1 MFYTIVGTQ
10 WGDEGKGKIV
20 DWLSSKADYV
30 ARFQGGNN
38 AGHTIKVDDNVYKL
52 NLLPSG
58 IIRNKKC
65 LIGNGVV
72 LDPWAL
78 INEIR
83 NLRNQ
88 KIQIDKDNL
97 FIAENVCLILPIH
110 KLIDEINELSLG
122 NNLIG
127 TTKKGIG
134 PAYEDKV
141 GRRAIRLCDLSDHD
155 NLKNKIKSLYN
166 FHEPRLNKFKKS
178 LDFEK
183 TCEELVK
190 ISTEIINFSAPV
202 WKIINDAGKENKF
215 ILFEG
220 AQGSLLDIDFG
231 TYPYVTS
238 SNTSAGQIFS
248 GTGFGIKDN
257 HNVLGIT
264 KAYTTR
270 VGSGPFITEL
280 DNLNDKKS
288 DRPLDLKQLVANSN
302 NLGLSISVNT
312 GIIKGGNFISQL
324 STKSYAEVDIRIPPG
339 IKIKDLLE
347 KINKMVKKNT
357 GISYTIIKGW
367 EANWTDPESKICKFV
382 RKAAKTFRDIEPDMV
397 VRLPASDVSRW
408 RKIGIPGIC
417 YGPQPLLASG
427 VDDYVI
433 EQDLLDCAKVYAL
446 ASLNFLNSY
455 ESQNN

>member
-166 FHEPRLNKFKKS
+166 FHEPRLSKFKKS

-270 VGSGPFITEL
+270 VGSGPFVTEL
-280 DNLNDKKS
+280 DNDIGNHFVEKGQEFGTVTKRKRRCGWFDAVLVGQSIAINGITDVVLTKLDVLDELEEIQVCVGYETKHKKYNYLPFDENIQNILMPIYETIPGWQES
-288 DRPLDLKQLVANSN
+288 TFGLTSWDDLPKKAQNY
-302 NLGLSISVNT
+302 IS
-312 GIIKGGNFISQL
+312 FL
-324 STKSYAEVDIRIPPG
+324 
-339 IKIKDLLE
+339 
-347 KINKMVKKNT
+347 
-357 GISYTIIKGW
+357 
-367 EANWTDPESKICKFV
+367 ESKIQKNISIIS
-382 RKAAKTFRDIEPDMV
+382 TGPD
-397 VRLPASDVSRW
+397 RAHTIDRNN
-408 RKIGIPGIC
+408 
-417 YGPQPLLASG
+417 LLG
-427 VDDYVI
+427 
-433 EQDLLDCAKVYAL
+433 
-446 ASLNFLNSY
+446 
-455 ESQNN
+455 NN

>member
-166 FHEPRLNKFKKS
+166 FHEPRLSKFKKN

-183 TCEELVK
+183 TCEELVN
-190 ISTEIINFSAPV
+190 ISSEIINFSAPV

-270 VGSGPFITEL
+270 VGSGPFVTEL
-280 DNLNDKKS
+280 DNDIGNHFVEKGQEFGTVTKRKRRCGWFDAVLVGQSIAINGITDVVLTKLDVLDELEEIQVCVGYETKHKKYNYLPFDENIQNILMPIYETIPGWQES
-288 DRPLDLKQLVANSN
+288 TFGLTSWDDLPKKAQNY
-302 NLGLSISVNT
+302 IS
-312 GIIKGGNFISQL
+312 FL
-324 STKSYAEVDIRIPPG
+324 
-339 IKIKDLLE
+339 
-347 KINKMVKKNT
+347 
-357 GISYTIIKGW
+357 
-367 EANWTDPESKICKFV
+367 ESKIEKNISIIS
-382 RKAAKTFRDIEPDMV
+382 TGPD
-397 VRLPASDVSRW
+397 RAHTIDRNN
-408 RKIGIPGIC
+408 
-417 YGPQPLLASG
+417 LLG
-427 VDDYVI
+427 
-433 EQDLLDCAKVYAL
+433 
-446 ASLNFLNSY
+446 
-455 ESQNN
+455 NN

>member
-122 NNLIG
+122 SNLIG

-141 GRRAIRLCDLSDHD
+141 GRRAIRLCDLSNHN
-155 NLKNKIKSLYN
+155 NLKNKIKSLYD
-166 FHEPRLNKFKKS
+166 FHEARLIKFNKN
-178 LDFEK
+178 LNFEETYEK
-183 TCEELVK
+183 LIN
-190 ISTEIINFSAPV
+190 ISAEINNFSAPV

-270 VGSGPFITEL
+270 VGSGPFVTEL
-280 DNLNDKKS
+280 DNEIGDHFVEKGQEFGTVTKRKRRCGWFDTVLVGQSIAINGITDVVLTKLDVLDELEEIQVCVGYETKHKKYNYLPFDENIQNILMPIYETIPGWQES
-288 DRPLDLKQLVANSN
+288 TFGLTSWDDLPKKAQSY
-302 NLGLSISVNT
+302 I
-312 GIIKGGNFISQL
+312 NFL
-324 STKSYAEVDIRIPPG
+324 
-339 IKIKDLLE
+339 
-347 KINKMVKKNT
+347 
-357 GISYTIIKGW
+357 
-367 EANWTDPESKICKFV
+367 ESKIQKNISIIS
-382 RKAAKTFRDIEPDMV
+382 TGPD
-397 VRLPASDVSRW
+397 RAHTIDRNN
-408 RKIGIPGIC
+408 
-417 YGPQPLLASG
+417 LLG
-427 VDDYVI
+427 
-433 EQDLLDCAKVYAL
+433 
-446 ASLNFLNSY
+446 
-455 ESQNN
+455 NN

>member
-38 AGHTIKVDDNVYKL
+38 AGHTIKVDNNVYKL

-166 FHEPRLNKFKKS
+166 FHEPRLSKFKKS

-270 VGSGPFITEL
+270 VGSGPFVTEL
-280 DNLNDKKS
+280 DNEIGDHFVEKGQEFGTVTKRKRRCGWFDTVLVGQSIAINGITDVVLTKLDVLDELEEIQVCVGYETKHKKYNYLPFDENIQNILMPIYETIPGWQES
-288 DRPLDLKQLVANSN
+288 TFGLTSWDDLPKKAQNY
-302 NLGLSISVNT
+302 IS
-312 GIIKGGNFISQL
+312 FL
-324 STKSYAEVDIRIPPG
+324 
-339 IKIKDLLE
+339 
-347 KINKMVKKNT
+347 
-357 GISYTIIKGW
+357 
-367 EANWTDPESKICKFV
+367 ESKIEKNISIIS
-382 RKAAKTFRDIEPDMV
+382 TGPD
-397 VRLPASDVSRW
+397 RAHTIDRNN
-408 RKIGIPGIC
+408 
-417 YGPQPLLASG
+417 LLG
-427 VDDYVI
+427 
-433 EQDLLDCAKVYAL
+433 
-446 ASLNFLNSY
+446 
-455 ESQNN
+455 NN

>member
-30 ARFQGGNN
+30 VRFQGGNN
-38 AGHTIKVDDNVYKL
+38 AGHTIKVNKEVYKL

-78 INEIR
+78 INEIS

-88 KIQIDKDNL
+88 DIKIDKNNL

-110 KLIDEINELSLG
+110 KLIDEINERSRG
-122 NNLIG
+122 NNVIG

-141 GRRAIRLCDLSDHD
+141 GRRAIRLCDFSDHK
-155 NLKNKIKSLYN
+155 NLKIKIKNLYD
-166 FHEPRLNKFKKS
+166 FHLPRLEQYNINT
-178 LDFEK
+178 DFDKVFED
-183 TCEELVK
+183 LVK
-190 ISTEIINFSAPV
+190 ISNEIIKFSAPV
-202 WKIINDAGKENKF
+202 WKIINDAGNQNKF

-248 GTGFGIKDN
+248 GTGFGIKEN
-257 HNVLGIT
+257 HNILGIT

-270 VGSGPFITEL
+270 VGSGPFVTEL
-280 DNLNDKKS
+280 DNEVGSYLVEKGQEFGTVTKRQRRCGWFDSVLVSQSIAINGITDVVLTKLDVLDEIEEIKVCVGYEDGKKKYNYLPFDENIQNKLLPVYETIPGWQTSTFGLTSWNDLPKKAR
-288 DRPLDLKQLVANSN
+288 DY
-302 NLGLSISVNT
+302 IS
-312 GIIKGGNFISQL
+312 FL
-324 STKSYAEVDIRIPPG
+324 
-339 IKIKDLLE
+339 
-347 KINKMVKKNT
+347 
-357 GISYTIIKGW
+357 
-367 EANWTDPESKICKFV
+367 ESKIK
-382 RKAAKTFRDIEPDMV
+382 KNISIISTGPDRV
-397 VRLPASDVSRW
+397 HTIDRNN
-408 RKIGIPGIC
+408 
-417 YGPQPLLASG
+417 LLS
-427 VDDYVI
+427 
-433 EQDLLDCAKVYAL
+433 
-446 ASLNFLNSY
+446 
-455 ESQNN
+455 NN

>member
-110 KLIDEINELSLG
+110 KLIDEINEISLG

-166 FHEPRLNKFKKS
+166 FHEPRLVKFKKS

-270 VGSGPFITEL
+270 VGSGPFVTEL
-280 DNLNDKKS
+280 DNEIGDHFVEKGQEFGTVTKRKRRCGWFDTVLVGQSIAINGITDVVLTKLDVLDELEEIQVCVGYETKHKKYNYLPFDENIQNILMPIYETIPGWQES
-288 DRPLDLKQLVANSN
+288 TF
-302 NLGLSISVNT
+302 GLTSWDGLPKKAQNYIS
-312 GIIKGGNFISQL
+312 FL
-324 STKSYAEVDIRIPPG
+324 
-339 IKIKDLLE
+339 
-347 KINKMVKKNT
+347 
-357 GISYTIIKGW
+357 
-367 EANWTDPESKICKFV
+367 ESKIEKNISIIS
-382 RKAAKTFRDIEPDMV
+382 TGPD
-397 VRLPASDVSRW
+397 RAHTIDRNN
-408 RKIGIPGIC
+408 
-417 YGPQPLLASG
+417 LLG
-427 VDDYVI
+427 
-433 EQDLLDCAKVYAL
+433 
-446 ASLNFLNSY
+446 
-455 ESQNN
+455 NN

>member
-166 FHEPRLNKFKKS
+166 FHEPRLSKFKKS
-178 LDFEK
+178 VDFEK

-270 VGSGPFITEL
+270 VGSGPFVTEL
-280 DNLNDKKS
+280 DNEIGDHFVEKGQEFGTVTKRKRRCGWFDTVLVGQSIAINGITDVVLTKLDVLDELEEIQVCVGYETKHKKYNYLPFDENIQNILMPIYETIPGWQES
-288 DRPLDLKQLVANSN
+288 TFGLTSWDDLPKKAQNY
-302 NLGLSISVNT
+302 IS
-312 GIIKGGNFISQL
+312 FL
-324 STKSYAEVDIRIPPG
+324 
-339 IKIKDLLE
+339 
-347 KINKMVKKNT
+347 
-357 GISYTIIKGW
+357 
-367 EANWTDPESKICKFV
+367 ESKIQKNISIIS
-382 RKAAKTFRDIEPDMV
+382 TGPD
-397 VRLPASDVSRW
+397 RAHTIDRNN
-408 RKIGIPGIC
+408 
-417 YGPQPLLASG
+417 LLG
-427 VDDYVI
+427 
-433 EQDLLDCAKVYAL
+433 
-446 ASLNFLNSY
+446 
-455 ESQNN
+455 NN

>member
-166 FHEPRLNKFKKS
+166 FHEPRLTKFKKS

-190 ISTEIINFSAPV
+190 ISTEIINFGAPV

-270 VGSGPFITEL
+270 VGSGPFVTEL
-280 DNLNDKKS
+280 DNEIGDHFVEKGQEFGTVTKRKRRCGWFDTVLVGQSIAINGITDVVLTKLDVLDELEEIQVCVGYETKHKKYNYLPFDENIQNILMPIYETIPGWQES
-288 DRPLDLKQLVANSN
+288 TFGLTSWDDLPKKAQNY
-302 NLGLSISVNT
+302 IS
-312 GIIKGGNFISQL
+312 FL
-324 STKSYAEVDIRIPPG
+324 
-339 IKIKDLLE
+339 
-347 KINKMVKKNT
+347 
-357 GISYTIIKGW
+357 
-367 EANWTDPESKICKFV
+367 ESKIQKNISIIS
-382 RKAAKTFRDIEPDMV
+382 TGPD
-397 VRLPASDVSRW
+397 RAHTIDRNN
-408 RKIGIPGIC
+408 
-417 YGPQPLLASG
+417 LLG
-427 VDDYVI
+427 
-433 EQDLLDCAKVYAL
+433 
-446 ASLNFLNSY
+446 
-455 ESQNN
+455 NN

>member
-1 MFYTIVGTQ
+1 MFYTIIGTQ

-38 AGHTIKVDDNVYKL
+38 AGHTIKVDNNIYKL

-78 INEIR
+78 INEIK

-110 KLIDEINELSLG
+110 KIIDEINEMSLG

-141 GRRAIRLCDLSDHD
+141 GRRAIRLCDVSDHN

-166 FHEPRLNKFKKS
+166 YHEPRLIKFNKNI
-178 LDFEK
+178 DFQK
-183 TCEELVK
+183 NYEELIE
-190 ISTEIINFSAPV
+190 ISSEIFNFSAPV
-202 WKIINDAGKENKF
+202 WKIINDAGKKNKF

-238 SNTSAGQIFS
+238 SNTSSGQIFS
-248 GTGFGIKDN
+248 GTGFGIKEN

-270 VGSGPFITEL
+270 VGSGPFVTEL
-280 DNLNDKKS
+280 DNEIGDHFVEKGQEFGTVTKRKRRCGWFDAVLVGQSIAINGITDVVLTKLDVLDELEEIKVCVGYQTKQKKYNYLPF
-288 DRPLDLKQLVANSN
+288 DE
-302 NLGLSISVNT
+302 NLYNELIPIYETIPGWQSPTFGLTTWEELPKKAQNYIS
-312 GIIKGGNFISQL
+312 FL
-324 STKSYAEVDIRIPPG
+324 
-339 IKIKDLLE
+339 
-347 KINKMVKKNT
+347 
-357 GISYTIIKGW
+357 
-367 EANWTDPESKICKFV
+367 ESKIEKNISIV
-382 RKAAKTFRDIEPDMV
+382 STGPD
-397 VRLPASDVSRW
+397 RAHTIDRNN
-408 RKIGIPGIC
+408 
-417 YGPQPLLASG
+417 LLG
-427 VDDYVI
+427 
-433 EQDLLDCAKVYAL
+433 
-446 ASLNFLNSY
+446 
-455 ESQNN
+455 NN

>member
-30 ARFQGGNN
+30 VRFQGGNN
-38 AGHTIKVDDNVYKL
+38 AGHTIKVNKEVYKL

-78 INEIR
+78 INEIS

-88 KIQIDKDNL
+88 DIKIDKNNL

-110 KLIDEINELSLG
+110 KLIDEINERSRG
-122 NNLIG
+122 NNIIG

-141 GRRAIRLCDLSDHD
+141 GRRAIRLCDFSDHK
-155 NLKNKIKSLYN
+155 NLKIKIKNLYD
-166 FHEPRLNKFKKS
+166 FHLPRLEQYNINT
-178 LDFEK
+178 DFDKVFED
-183 TCEELVK
+183 LVK
-190 ISTEIINFSAPV
+190 ISNEIIKFSAPV
-202 WKIINDAGKENKF
+202 WKIINDAGNQNKF

-248 GTGFGIKDN
+248 GTGFGIKEN
-257 HNVLGIT
+257 HNILGIT

-270 VGSGPFITEL
+270 VGSGPFVTEL
-280 DNLNDKKS
+280 DNEVGSYLVEKGQEFGTVTKRQRRCGWFDSVLVSQSIAINGITDVVLTKLDVLDEIEEIKVCVGYEDGKKKYNYLPFDENIQNKLLPVYETIPGWQTSTFGLTSWNDLPKKAR
-288 DRPLDLKQLVANSN
+288 DY
-302 NLGLSISVNT
+302 IS
-312 GIIKGGNFISQL
+312 FL
-324 STKSYAEVDIRIPPG
+324 
-339 IKIKDLLE
+339 
-347 KINKMVKKNT
+347 
-357 GISYTIIKGW
+357 
-367 EANWTDPESKICKFV
+367 ESKIK
-382 RKAAKTFRDIEPDMV
+382 KNISIISTGPDRV
-397 VRLPASDVSRW
+397 HTIDRNN
-408 RKIGIPGIC
+408 
-417 YGPQPLLASG
+417 LLS
-427 VDDYVI
+427 
-433 EQDLLDCAKVYAL
+433 
-446 ASLNFLNSY
+446 
-455 ESQNN
+455 NN

>member
-178 LDFEK
+178 LDFEN
-183 TCEELVK
+183 TCEELAK

-202 WKIINDAGKENKF
+202 WKIINDAGKENNF

-248 GTGFGIKDN
+248 GTGFGIKEN

-270 VGSGPFITEL
+270 VGSGPFVTEL
-280 DNLNDKKS
+280 DNEIGDHFVEKGQEFGTVTKRKRRCGWFDTVLVGQSIAINGITDVVLTKLDVLDELEEIQVCVGYETKHKKYNYLPFDENIQNILMPIYETIPGWQES
-288 DRPLDLKQLVANSN
+288 TFGLTSWDDLPKKAQSY
-302 NLGLSISVNT
+302 I
-312 GIIKGGNFISQL
+312 NFL
-324 STKSYAEVDIRIPPG
+324 
-339 IKIKDLLE
+339 
-347 KINKMVKKNT
+347 
-357 GISYTIIKGW
+357 
-367 EANWTDPESKICKFV
+367 ESKIQKNISIIS
-382 RKAAKTFRDIEPDMV
+382 TGPD
-397 VRLPASDVSRW
+397 RAHTIDRNN
-408 RKIGIPGIC
+408 
-417 YGPQPLLASG
+417 LLG
-427 VDDYVI
+427 
-433 EQDLLDCAKVYAL
+433 
-446 ASLNFLNSY
+446 
-455 ESQNN
+455 NN

>member
-166 FHEPRLNKFKKS
+166 FHEPRLSKFKKS

-220 AQGSLLDIDFG
+220 AQGSLIDIDFG

-270 VGSGPFITEL
+270 VGSGPFVTEL
-280 DNLNDKKS
+280 DNEIGDHFVEKGQEFGTVTKRKRRCGWFDTVLVRQSIAINGITDVVLTKLDVLDELEEIQVCVGYETKHKKYNYLPFDENIQNILMPIYETIPGWQES
-288 DRPLDLKQLVANSN
+288 TFGLTSWDDLPKKAQNY
-302 NLGLSISVNT
+302 IS
-312 GIIKGGNFISQL
+312 FL
-324 STKSYAEVDIRIPPG
+324 
-339 IKIKDLLE
+339 
-347 KINKMVKKNT
+347 
-357 GISYTIIKGW
+357 
-367 EANWTDPESKICKFV
+367 ESKIQKNIYIIS
-382 RKAAKTFRDIEPDMV
+382 TGPD
-397 VRLPASDVSRW
+397 RAHTIDRNN
-408 RKIGIPGIC
+408 
-417 YGPQPLLASG
+417 LLG
-427 VDDYVI
+427 
-433 EQDLLDCAKVYAL
+433 
-446 ASLNFLNSY
+446 
-455 ESQNN
+455 NN

>member
-20 DWLSSKADYV
+20 DWLSSKADLV

-38 AGHTIKVDDNVYKL
+38 AGHTIKVDKDTYKL

-78 INEIR
+78 IYEIS
-83 NLRNQ
+83 NLMNQ
-88 KIQIDKDNL
+88 NILIDKNNL

-110 KLIDEINELSLG
+110 KLIDEVNELSRG

-141 GRRAIRLCDLSDHD
+141 GRRAIRLCDLNDLN
-155 NLKNKIKSLYN
+155 NLKSKIKNLYE
-166 FHEPRLNKFKKS
+166 FHKPRLDKFKKIT
-178 LDFEK
+178 DYEK
-183 TCEELVK
+183 TFDELVN
-190 ISTEIINFSAPV
+190 ISKQILMYSAPV
-202 WKIINDAGKENKF
+202 WKIINDAGKQNKF

-238 SNTSAGQIFS
+238 SNTSSGQIFS
-248 GTGFGIKDN
+248 GTGFGIKEN
-257 HNVLGIT
+257 HNILGIT

-270 VGSGPFITEL
+270 VGSGPFVTELNDDIGDHFVEKGQEFGTVTKRRRRCGWFDSVLVKQSIAINGITDIVLTKLDVL
-280 DNLNDKKS
+280 DNLRDIKVCVGYNYGNQEYNHLPFDENIQKN
-288 DRPLDLKQLVANSN
+288 LVP
-302 NLGLSISVNT
+302 IYET
-312 GIIKGGNFISQL
+312 
-324 STKSYAEVDIRIPPG
+324 IP
-339 IKIKDLLE
+339 
-347 KINKMVKKNT
+347 
-357 GISYTIIKGW
+357 GW
-367 EANWTDPESKICKFV
+367 EISTFGLTDWNDLPKNAQNYIKFLESKIEK
-382 RKAAKTFRDIEPDMV
+382 KISIISTGPD
-397 VRLPASDVSRW
+397 RIHTIDRNN
-408 RKIGIPGIC
+408 
-417 YGPQPLLASG
+417 LLN
-427 VDDYVI
+427 
-433 EQDLLDCAKVYAL
+433 
-446 ASLNFLNSY
+446 NF
-455 ESQNN
+455 

>member
-166 FHEPRLNKFKKS
+166 FHEPRLSKFKKS

-190 ISTEIINFSAPV
+190 ISNEIINFSAPV

-270 VGSGPFITEL
+270 VGSGPFVTEL
-280 DNLNDKKS
+280 DNEIGDHFVEKGQEFGTVTKRKRRCGWFDTVLVGQSIAINGITDVVLTKLDVLDELEEIQVCVGYETKHKKYNYLPFDENIQNILMPIYETIPGWLES
-288 DRPLDLKQLVANSN
+288 TFSLTSWDDLPKKAQNY
-302 NLGLSISVNT
+302 IS
-312 GIIKGGNFISQL
+312 FL
-324 STKSYAEVDIRIPPG
+324 
-339 IKIKDLLE
+339 
-347 KINKMVKKNT
+347 
-357 GISYTIIKGW
+357 
-367 EANWTDPESKICKFV
+367 ESKIQKNISIIS
-382 RKAAKTFRDIEPDMV
+382 TGPD
-397 VRLPASDVSRW
+397 RAHTIDRNN
-408 RKIGIPGIC
+408 
-417 YGPQPLLASG
+417 LLG
-427 VDDYVI
+427 
-433 EQDLLDCAKVYAL
+433 
-446 ASLNFLNSY
+446 
-455 ESQNN
+455 NN

>member
-166 FHEPRLNKFKKS
+166 FHEPRLSKFKKS
-178 LDFEK
+178 VDFEK

-270 VGSGPFITEL
+270 VGSGPFVTEL
-280 DNLNDKKS
+280 DNEIGDHFVEKGQEFGTVTKRKRRCGWFDTVLVGQSIAINGITDVVLTKLDVLDELEEIQVCVGYETKHKKYNYLPFDENIQNILMPIYETIPGWQES
-288 DRPLDLKQLVANSN
+288 TFGLTSWDDLPKKAQNY
-302 NLGLSISVNT
+302 IS
-312 GIIKGGNFISQL
+312 FL
-324 STKSYAEVDIRIPPG
+324 
-339 IKIKDLLE
+339 
-347 KINKMVKKNT
+347 
-357 GISYTIIKGW
+357 
-367 EANWTDPESKICKFV
+367 ESKIEKNISIIS
-382 RKAAKTFRDIEPDMV
+382 TGPD
-397 VRLPASDVSRW
+397 RAHTIDRNN
-408 RKIGIPGIC
+408 
-417 YGPQPLLASG
+417 LLG
-427 VDDYVI
+427 
-433 EQDLLDCAKVYAL
+433 
-446 ASLNFLNSY
+446 NS
-455 ESQNN
+455 

>member
-110 KLIDEINELSLG
+110 KLIDEINEISLG

-166 FHEPRLNKFKKS
+166 FHEPRLSKFKKS

-183 TCEELVK
+183 TCEELIK

-270 VGSGPFITEL
+270 VGSGPFVTEL
-280 DNLNDKKS
+280 DNEIGDHFVEKGQEFGTVTKRKRRCGWFDTVLVGQSIAINGITDVVLTKLDVLDELEEIQVCVGYEAKHKKYNYLPFDENIQNILMPIYETIPGWQES
-288 DRPLDLKQLVANSN
+288 TFGLTSWDDLPKKAQNY
-302 NLGLSISVNT
+302 IS
-312 GIIKGGNFISQL
+312 FL
-324 STKSYAEVDIRIPPG
+324 
-339 IKIKDLLE
+339 
-347 KINKMVKKNT
+347 
-357 GISYTIIKGW
+357 
-367 EANWTDPESKICKFV
+367 ESKIQKNISIIS
-382 RKAAKTFRDIEPDMV
+382 TGPD
-397 VRLPASDVSRW
+397 RAHTIDRNN
-408 RKIGIPGIC
+408 
-417 YGPQPLLASG
+417 LLG
-427 VDDYVI
+427 
-433 EQDLLDCAKVYAL
+433 
-446 ASLNFLNSY
+446 
-455 ESQNN
+455 NN

>member
-97 FIAENVCLILPIH
+97 FIAENICLILPIH

-141 GRRAIRLCDLSDHD
+141 GRRAIRLCDLSNHN
-155 NLKNKIKSLYN
+155 NLKNKIKSLHN
-166 FHEPRLNKFKKS
+166 FHEPRLNKFKKN

-183 TCEELVK
+183 TYEELVA
-190 ISTEIINFSAPV
+190 ISSEVINFSAPV

-270 VGSGPFITEL
+270 VGSGPFVTEL
-280 DNLNDKKS
+280 DNEIGDHFVEKGQEFGTVTKRKRRCGWFDTVLVGQSIAINGITDVVLTKLDVLDELEEIQVCVGYETKHKKYNYLPFDENIQNILMPIYETIPGWQES
-288 DRPLDLKQLVANSN
+288 TFGLTSWDDLPKKAQSY
-302 NLGLSISVNT
+302 I
-312 GIIKGGNFISQL
+312 NFL
-324 STKSYAEVDIRIPPG
+324 
-339 IKIKDLLE
+339 
-347 KINKMVKKNT
+347 
-357 GISYTIIKGW
+357 
-367 EANWTDPESKICKFV
+367 ESKIQKNISIIS
-382 RKAAKTFRDIEPDMV
+382 TGPD
-397 VRLPASDVSRW
+397 RAHTIDRNN
-408 RKIGIPGIC
+408 
-417 YGPQPLLASG
+417 LLG
-427 VDDYVI
+427 
-433 EQDLLDCAKVYAL
+433 
-446 ASLNFLNSY
+446 
-455 ESQNN
+455 NN

>member
-178 LDFEK
+178 LDFEN
-183 TCEELVK
+183 TCEELAK

-270 VGSGPFITEL
+270 VGSGPFVTEL
-280 DNLNDKKS
+280 DNEIGDHFVEKGQEFGTVTKRKRRCGWFDTVLVGQSIAINGITDVVLTKLDVLDELEEIQVCVGYETKHKKYNYLPFDENIQNILMPIYETIPGWQES
-288 DRPLDLKQLVANSN
+288 TFGLTSWDDLPKKAQNY
-302 NLGLSISVNT
+302 
-312 GIIKGGNFISQL
+312 IIFL
-324 STKSYAEVDIRIPPG
+324 
-339 IKIKDLLE
+339 
-347 KINKMVKKNT
+347 
-357 GISYTIIKGW
+357 
-367 EANWTDPESKICKFV
+367 ESKIQKNISIIS
-382 RKAAKTFRDIEPDMV
+382 TGPD
-397 VRLPASDVSRW
+397 RAHTIDRNN
-408 RKIGIPGIC
+408 
-417 YGPQPLLASG
+417 LLG
-427 VDDYVI
+427 
-433 EQDLLDCAKVYAL
+433 
-446 ASLNFLNSY
+446 
-455 ESQNN
+455 NN

>member
-178 LDFEK
+178 LDFEN

-270 VGSGPFITEL
+270 VGSGPFVTEL
-280 DNLNDKKS
+280 DNEIGDHFVEKGQEFGTVTKRKRRCGWFDTVLVGQSIAINGITDVVLTKLDVLDELEEIQVCVGYETKHKKYNYLPFDENIQNILMPIYETIPGWQES
-288 DRPLDLKQLVANSN
+288 TFGLTSWDDLPKKAQNY
-302 NLGLSISVNT
+302 IS
-312 GIIKGGNFISQL
+312 FL
-324 STKSYAEVDIRIPPG
+324 
-339 IKIKDLLE
+339 
-347 KINKMVKKNT
+347 
-357 GISYTIIKGW
+357 
-367 EANWTDPESKICKFV
+367 ESKIQKNISIIS
-382 RKAAKTFRDIEPDMV
+382 TGPD
-397 VRLPASDVSRW
+397 RAHTIDRNN
-408 RKIGIPGIC
+408 
-417 YGPQPLLASG
+417 LLG
-427 VDDYVI
+427 
-433 EQDLLDCAKVYAL
+433 
-446 ASLNFLNSY
+446 
-455 ESQNN
+455 NN

>member
-166 FHEPRLNKFKKS
+166 FHEPRLSKFKKS

-270 VGSGPFITEL
+270 VGSGPFVTEL
-280 DNLNDKKS
+280 DNEIGNHFVEKGQEFGTVTKRKRRCGWFDTVLVGQSIAINGITDVVLTKLDVLDELEEIQVCVGYETKHKKYNYLPFDENIQNILMPIYETIPGWQES
-288 DRPLDLKQLVANSN
+288 TFGLTSWDDLPKKAQNY
-302 NLGLSISVNT
+302 IS
-312 GIIKGGNFISQL
+312 FL
-324 STKSYAEVDIRIPPG
+324 
-339 IKIKDLLE
+339 
-347 KINKMVKKNT
+347 
-357 GISYTIIKGW
+357 
-367 EANWTDPESKICKFV
+367 ESKIQKNISIIS
-382 RKAAKTFRDIEPDMV
+382 TGPD
-397 VRLPASDVSRW
+397 RAHTIDRNN
-408 RKIGIPGIC
+408 
-417 YGPQPLLASG
+417 LLG
-427 VDDYVI
+427 
-433 EQDLLDCAKVYAL
+433 
-446 ASLNFLNSY
+446 
-455 ESQNN
+455 NN

>member
-1 MFYTIVGTQ
+1 MFYTIIGTQ

-178 LDFEK
+178 LDFEN
-183 TCEELVK
+183 TCEELAK

-270 VGSGPFITEL
+270 VGSGPFVTEL
-280 DNLNDKKS
+280 DNEIGDHFVEKGQEFGTVTKRKRRCGRFDTVLVGQSIAINGITDVVLTKLDVLDELEEIQVCVGYETKHKKYNYLPFDENIQNILMPIYETIPGWQES
-288 DRPLDLKQLVANSN
+288 TFGLTSWDDLPKKAQNY
-302 NLGLSISVNT
+302 IS
-312 GIIKGGNFISQL
+312 FL
-324 STKSYAEVDIRIPPG
+324 
-339 IKIKDLLE
+339 
-347 KINKMVKKNT
+347 
-357 GISYTIIKGW
+357 
-367 EANWTDPESKICKFV
+367 ESKIEKNISIIS
-382 RKAAKTFRDIEPDMV
+382 TGPD
-397 VRLPASDVSRW
+397 RAHTIDRNN
-408 RKIGIPGIC
+408 
-417 YGPQPLLASG
+417 LLG
-427 VDDYVI
+427 
-433 EQDLLDCAKVYAL
+433 
-446 ASLNFLNSY
+446 
-455 ESQNN
+455 NN

>member
-38 AGHTIKVDDNVYKL
+38 AGHTIKVDNNVYKL

-166 FHEPRLNKFKKS
+166 FHEPRLSKFKKS

-270 VGSGPFITEL
+270 VGSGPFVTEL
-280 DNLNDKKS
+280 DNEIGDHFVEKGQEFGTVTKRKRRCGWFDTVLVGQSIAINGITDVVLTKLDVLDELEEIQVCVGYETKHKKYNYLPFDENIQNILMPIYETIPGWQES
-288 DRPLDLKQLVANSN
+288 TFGLTSWDDLPKKAQNY
-302 NLGLSISVNT
+302 IS
-312 GIIKGGNFISQL
+312 FL
-324 STKSYAEVDIRIPPG
+324 
-339 IKIKDLLE
+339 
-347 KINKMVKKNT
+347 
-357 GISYTIIKGW
+357 
-367 EANWTDPESKICKFV
+367 ESKIQKNISIIS
-382 RKAAKTFRDIEPDMV
+382 TGPD
-397 VRLPASDVSRW
+397 RAHTIDRNN
-408 RKIGIPGIC
+408 
-417 YGPQPLLASG
+417 LLG
-427 VDDYVI
+427 
-433 EQDLLDCAKVYAL
+433 
-446 ASLNFLNSY
+446 
-455 ESQNN
+455 NN

>member
-38 AGHTIKVDDNVYKL
+38 AGHTIKVNDNVYKL

-166 FHEPRLNKFKKS
+166 FHEPRLSKFKKS

-270 VGSGPFITEL
+270 VGSGPFVTEL
-280 DNLNDKKS
+280 DNEIGDHFVEKGQEFGTVTKRKRRCGWFDTVLVGQSIAINGITDVVLTKLDVLDELEEIQVCVGYEAKHNKYNYLPFAENIQNILMPIYETIPGWQESTFGLTSWDDLPKKA
-288 DRPLDLKQLVANSN
+288 QNY
-302 NLGLSISVNT
+302 IS
-312 GIIKGGNFISQL
+312 FL
-324 STKSYAEVDIRIPPG
+324 
-339 IKIKDLLE
+339 
-347 KINKMVKKNT
+347 
-357 GISYTIIKGW
+357 
-367 EANWTDPESKICKFV
+367 ESKIEKNISIIS
-382 RKAAKTFRDIEPDMV
+382 TGPD
-397 VRLPASDVSRW
+397 RAHTIDRNN
-408 RKIGIPGIC
+408 
-417 YGPQPLLASG
+417 LLG
-427 VDDYVI
+427 
-433 EQDLLDCAKVYAL
+433 
-446 ASLNFLNSY
+446 
-455 ESQNN
+455 NN

>member
-38 AGHTIKVDDNVYKL
+38 AGHTIKVDNEVYKL

-110 KLIDEINELSLG
+110 KLIDEINEISLG

-166 FHEPRLNKFKKS
+166 FHEPRLSKFKKS

-190 ISTEIINFSAPV
+190 ISSEIINFSAPV

-270 VGSGPFITEL
+270 VGSGPFVTEL
-280 DNLNDKKS
+280 DNEIGDHFVEKGQEFGTVTKRKRRCGWFDAVLVGQSIAINGITDVVLTKLDVLDELEEIQVCVGYETKHKKYNYLPFDENIQNILMPIYETIPGWQES
-288 DRPLDLKQLVANSN
+288 TFGLTSWDDLPKKAQNY
-302 NLGLSISVNT
+302 IS
-312 GIIKGGNFISQL
+312 FL
-324 STKSYAEVDIRIPPG
+324 
-339 IKIKDLLE
+339 
-347 KINKMVKKNT
+347 
-357 GISYTIIKGW
+357 
-367 EANWTDPESKICKFV
+367 ESKIQKNISIIS
-382 RKAAKTFRDIEPDMV
+382 TGPD
-397 VRLPASDVSRW
+397 RAHTIDRNN
-408 RKIGIPGIC
+408 
-417 YGPQPLLASG
+417 LLG
-427 VDDYVI
+427 
-433 EQDLLDCAKVYAL
+433 
-446 ASLNFLNSY
+446 
-455 ESQNN
+455 NN